1 MGSEGGQKALNDVE
15 AKREPRQFMAKE
27 RTVTKHN
34 FPVIRP
40 NSLRVC
46 TGLRVIVIHRIPA
59 IAGLSGPLEQP
70 GYPAVSPLA

>member
-40 NSLRVC
+40 NSL
-46 TGLRVIVIHRIPA
+46 
-59 IAGLSGPLEQP
+59 
-70 GYPAVSPLA
+70 